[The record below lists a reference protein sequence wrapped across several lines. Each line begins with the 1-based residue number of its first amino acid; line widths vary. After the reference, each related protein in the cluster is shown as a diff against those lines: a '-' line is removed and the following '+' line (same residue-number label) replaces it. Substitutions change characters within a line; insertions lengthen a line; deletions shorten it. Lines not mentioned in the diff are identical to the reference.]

1 MTDLKTSLF
10 FTGFSITTPCILAY
24 LASIS
29 YNMTWADAILIMG
42 LTVIDLIVMMIGG
55 FGVIDHTSTKH
66 IEKPKKQGDNGV
78 T

>member
-42 LTVIDLIVMMIGG
+42 LTVIDLTKQAGSPPAQAGG
-55 FGVIDHTSTKH
+55 
-66 IEKPKKQGDNGV
+66 
-78 T
+78 